1 MVDKKLR
8 KRIQAFGEDQEVE
21 IKILDNHAY
30 DKSIVGVT
38 LDGRLV
44 YDYNKMLEEY
54 QKDEHCSYEDAAEWI
69 HFNTLRSIPYMGE
82 DGPII
87 ITETPET
94 LAEKY

>member
-8 KRIQAFGEDQEVE
+8 KRINEFGKDHEVE

-38 LDGRLV
+38 EDGRLV

-54 QKDEHCSYEDAAEWI
+54 RKDEHCSYEDAAEWLD
-69 HFNTLRSIPYMGE
+69 FNTLRAIPYMG
-82 DGPII
+82 DNAPII
-87 ITETPET
+87 IMETPET